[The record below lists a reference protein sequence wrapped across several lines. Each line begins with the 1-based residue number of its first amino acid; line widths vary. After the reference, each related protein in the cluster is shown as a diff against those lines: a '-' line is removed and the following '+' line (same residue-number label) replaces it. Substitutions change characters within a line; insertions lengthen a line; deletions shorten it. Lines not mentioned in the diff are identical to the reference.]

1 MSPQVHHAA
10 VCRSCLSRRVLYAAY
25 LQYFTMAGTDRVISQ
40 RASLVSS
47 AGYDV
52 IVSVMKYCV
61 ECRAV
66 EVALVTTA
74 WQGRR
79 VPRPRASG
87 ASRRRGQATSSAP
100 APTPHRTASP
110 PRHVLSSASTTALP
124 CQTDCDNHDNDIIAA
139 CAVPAPRRRH
149 GLHQA
154 DHHPGLQEASDTA
167 DYQACWNTLT

>member
-100 APTPHRTASP
+100 APTPAPAPHR
-110 PRHVLSSASTTALP
+110 
-124 CQTDCDNHDNDIIAA
+124 
-139 CAVPAPRRRH
+139 VPAPPCPEQRQHNRIAVPNRLRQPRQRRNRS
-149 GLHQA
+149 LRSA
-154 DHHPGLQEASDTA
+154 CAPPPPWVTSSRSPSRASRGK
-167 DYQACWNTLT
+167 